1 MTLFGKR
8 LITKNVILRDII
20 NLMRKKLCYGIKNI
34 LHFSLLQPS
43 DDETTNFYVSL
54 CFDVLLELLQ
64 FGERRGLAKLER
76 IGRRF
81 HQSVE
86 NFFAVMPFLRLDLQI
101 RPRFLFIIFRHKCF
115 A

>member
-1 MTLFGKR
+1 MT
-8 LITKNVILRDII
+8 NV
-20 NLMRKKLCYGIKNI
+20 
-34 LHFSLLQPS
+34 
-43 DDETTNFYVSL
+43 YVSL

-101 RPRFLFIIFRHKCF
+101 RPRFLFIFRQMLYIIAVKIAQKF
-115 A
+115 RNGIIQVYYRPRQT